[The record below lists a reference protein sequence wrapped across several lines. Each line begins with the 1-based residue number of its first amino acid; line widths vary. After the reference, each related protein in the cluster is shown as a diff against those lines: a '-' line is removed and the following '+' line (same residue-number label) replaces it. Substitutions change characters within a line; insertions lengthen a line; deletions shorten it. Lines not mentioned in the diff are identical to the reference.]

1 MPLAHCAIKKNYFPD
16 TVLGTESQ
24 EVNKKSS
31 FYYKLRT
38 I

>member
-1 MPLAHCAIKKNYFPD
+1 MPLLLKFIFQEPD
-16 TVLGTESQ
+16 TVLGTDSQ

-31 FYYKLRT
+31 FYHKDLV